1 MYVSACRGVVC
12 GIRARSC
19 VVVSMAVAVCA
30 VACLSVR
37 VSPSRGGG
45 VVYPSVSCDLVV
57 CYVVSCRAFF
67 VSRSV
72 GFDTP
77 RGASVCRGL
86 RGVVPY
92 LICTPSREYV

>member
-1 MYVSACRGVVC
+1 MV
-12 GIRARSC
+12 
-19 VVVSMAVAVCA
+19 VAVCA

-67 VSRSV
+67 VSCSV

-92 LICTPSREYV
+92 LICTPSWEYV